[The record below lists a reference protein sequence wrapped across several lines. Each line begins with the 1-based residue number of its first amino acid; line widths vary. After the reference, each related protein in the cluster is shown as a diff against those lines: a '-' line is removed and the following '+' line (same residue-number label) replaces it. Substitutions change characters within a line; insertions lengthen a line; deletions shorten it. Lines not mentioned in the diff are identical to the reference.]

1 MTGLHSLLSK
11 FPWRRVLP
19 ILCALLVCTAL
30 WAEAEQAELAEKV
43 IRLHVVANSD
53 SDADQ
58 ALKLQVR
65 DAVLDET
72 NTLLSGRES
81 AQEAASILQENLVD
95 LGYKA
100 SETVF
105 QEGYSYQVQVS
116 LEDTWFPTRQYE
128 GGSLPAGTY
137 QALRVVIGEGEGK
150 NWWCVVFPALCLPAV
165 TEQSIQAAGLSGQDY
180 ALITEESQPYV
191 FKFKALEW
199 WGSCKGWLTGQSQG

>member
-105 QEGYSYQVQVS
+105 QEGYNYQVQVS

-165 TEQSIQAAGLSGQDY
+165 TEQSVQAAGLSGQDY

-199 WGSCKGWLTGQSQG
+199 WGRCKGWLTGQSQG

>member
-1 MTGLHSLLSK
+1 MSNLHSLLHP

-30 WAEAEQAELAEKV
+30 WAEAEQGALADKV

-53 SDADQ
+53 TEADQ
-58 ALKLQVR
+58 ALKLRVR

-72 NTLLSGRES
+72 NTLLTGQES
-81 AQEAASILQENLVD
+81 AQEAARILQENLTA
-95 LGYKA
+95 LGGIA
-100 SETVF
+100 AETVF
-105 QEGYSYQVQVS
+105 QAGYPYSVRVS

-128 GGSLPAGTY
+128 GGALPAGTY
-137 QALRVVIGEGEGK
+137 QALRVVIGSGEGQ

-165 TEQSIQAAGLSGQDY
+165 TESSVQAAGLSGPDY

-199 WGSCKGWLTGQSQG
+199 WGTWKGWLSGQA